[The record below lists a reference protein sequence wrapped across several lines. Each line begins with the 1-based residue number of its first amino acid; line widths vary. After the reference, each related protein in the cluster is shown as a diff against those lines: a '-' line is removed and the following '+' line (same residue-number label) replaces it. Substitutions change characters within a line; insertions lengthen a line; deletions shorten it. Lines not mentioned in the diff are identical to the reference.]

1 MRYLATMIHNVNVT
15 KRQNMLKP
23 QNLFTLPQD
32 NIKRIIKPKSTKEQF
47 LQFKK
52 VCEDAGIEF

>member
-1 MRYLATMIHNVNVT
+1 MI
-15 KRQNMLKP
+15 KP
-23 QNLFTLPQD
+23 HNLFTLPQD